1 VVRALPYEEPGD
13 DTTMNTTA
21 GWSMKLAL
29 VLVVAAL
36 VWAGAAS
43 IAVSALEG
51 RARTPAVLA
60 AR

>member
-1 VVRALPYEEPGD
+1 
-13 DTTMNTTA
+13 MKTTA

-29 VLVVAAL
+29 VLAVAAL

-51 RARTPAVLA
+51 RLRGAPAAAPGPSRVATAR
-60 AR
+60 